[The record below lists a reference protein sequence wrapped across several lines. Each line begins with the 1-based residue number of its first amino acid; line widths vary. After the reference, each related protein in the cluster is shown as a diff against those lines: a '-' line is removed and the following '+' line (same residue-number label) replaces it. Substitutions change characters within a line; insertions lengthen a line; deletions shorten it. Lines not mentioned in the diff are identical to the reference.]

1 MSADDLDQLV
11 DTLVFNSRYY
21 LRSTRHR
28 RNRLR
33 SFLRS
38 PAMSTTTT
46 TTPTTTTTTTTTAAT
61 QLMRMAHSSQ
71 SMIQSKFTGFV
82 PVGVANRDQ
91 LMAYDVNRWLCDAE
105 TRAQVKS
112 ITDDILLIKEAKL
125 AVSSEFG
132 DACRVL
138 NTGRMNQITDYSEFK
153 EKCLKFWR
161 PAAERDRFHALSN
174 FLSVAYDTSLG
185 IFASNLESARMR
197 IIQDLQEDSLF
208 VKGDAAS
215 WAAGARAEETL
226 VSLSD
231 IVNYISWGV
240 IFKAAP
246 PSLREA
252 LRKVELKFTDDYL
265 DILSSAQ
272 SEMIKTEKGVKLE
285 LSNFVGRQGRKQ
297 DHREQNQRRNGKSQY
312 SVKCFRCEKL
322 GHMAR
327 DCVVSLRCRY
337 CKKTGHIAS
346 KCFAAKGQSKNNTAG
361 KSDKDVSK
369 GSGSYAEATV
379 GENKSS

>member
-1 MSADDLDQLV
+1 MSADELDHLV
-11 DTLVFNSRYY
+11 DTLDYNSRYY
-21 LRSTRHR
+21 LRATRNR
-28 RNRLR
+28 RNRLT

-38 PAMSTTTT
+38 SVMSTTTT
-46 TTPTTTTTTTTTAAT
+46 TTPTTTTTTTTTAAS

-71 SMIQSKFTGFV
+71 SMIQSKFTGYV
-82 PVGVANRDQ
+82 PVGVPHRDQ

-138 NTGRMNQITDYSEFK
+138 NTGRMNEITVYTEFK
-153 EKCLKFWR
+153 DKCLKFWR
-161 PAAERDRFHALSN
+161 PASERDRFHALSN

-197 IIQDLQEDSLF
+197 ILQDLTEDSSF
-208 VKGDAAS
+208 AKGDAAS
-215 WAAGARAEETL
+215 WAAGARSAETL

-252 LRKVELKFTDDYL
+252 LRKVDLKFTDDYL

-272 SEMIKTEKGVKLE
+272 SEMIKTERGAKLE
-285 LSNFVGRQGRKQ
+285 MSAFVSKHTRKQ
-297 DHREQNQRRNGKSQY
+297 EQREQTPRRNGKPQY
-312 SVKCFRCEKL
+312 SVRCFRCEKL
-322 GHMAR
+322 GHMAK
-327 DCVVSLRCRY
+327 DCIVSLKCKF
-337 CKKTGHIAS
+337 CKKNGHIAS
-346 KCFAAKGQSKNNTAG
+346 RCYAAKGQNRGNTAS
-361 KSDKDVSK
+361 KSDKEVSK
-369 GSGSYAEATV
+369 GSSNYAEATV
-379 GENKSS
+379 GENESS